1 MSYININMSNNENMS
16 DEVSEHS
23 QHDEIVEEPI
33 IKKEKETFENMM
45 KQIKEE
51 MDFIKQSNKDI
62 IELDKQL
69 KLKEKEKHEHTK
81 KMNNILKTLEK
92 THADEIIKAMKKP
105 KRKGNVN
112 GGFNKEHPVPEILR
126 AFLDLPE
133 NVAMSRPKVMSA
145 LSNKFKDLKLKNGQN
160 TVLDKATA
168 KQLNIPNG
176 EGKLIKFGEF
186 QLFLSSFYS
195 NNKIIVNV

>member
-1 MSYININMSNNENMS
+1 MSNNQNMS

-23 QHDEIVEEPI
+23 QHEELVEEPI
-33 IKKEKETFENMM
+33 IKKEKETFENIM
-45 KQIKEE
+45 KQIKEGME
-51 MDFIKQSNKDI
+51 FIKQSNKDI
-62 IELDKQL
+62 TELDKQL
-69 KLKEKEKHEHTK
+69 KLKEKDKHEHTK
-81 KMNNILKTLEK
+81 KMNNLLKTLEK
-92 THADEIIKAMKKP
+92 AHADEIVKAMKKP

-126 AFLDLPE
+126 VFLGLPE

-160 TVLDKATA
+160 TVLDKTTA
-168 KQLNIPNG
+168 EQLNIPNG
-176 EGKLIKFGEF
+176 DGKLIKFGEF
-186 QLFLSSFYS
+186 QLFLSSFY